1 MPSMWHHSIMA
12 ALTGD
17 IYNMLQTRSNNRSA
31 ASSLGKVQLSS
42 EETKKQNPEIIKPS
56 EIRSQQDGSND
67 NMVSREVTD
76 TGTGGR
82 RNESASAIETALN
95 SVRVWLGDDYQFTKR
110 EADALHALVINSED
124 PADAVSRFVS
134 AKGINALTGMDIQ
147 TAYANLDQ
155 ISEYWNGSKFEA
167 KDISFAQKIHNGFAR
182 LDIMKLKDQW
192 RTLDFEGKTDEA
204 AALEAEILKM
214 EQELG
219 DVSSALPK
227 NTLDKFST
235 WALENLGY
243 TFAPAVKGGL
253 ASISTTALGSAL
265 VGAMAL
271 NPIAAASAMGIVTA
285 TSVMAGTV
293 VSMDEMTRY
302 ERGEMYWD
310 YMHNYDKKDKPLAYV
325 MSEFG
330 GRLVGIIE
338 TLLDGVSS
346 RALGL
351 ATGGLTSSVGLNAIA
366 RINNKGALSNMANAV
381 LEWVTG
387 GLDEAFLNEL
397 PEYFLAEAMDA
408 LYMNANDIEDTKTF
422 KERFA
427 EAKEQVWS
435 GFVVGMIYGTFNVP
449 KAMIKNKTLSLALRS
464 TANDSHSFSEF
475 IQRTNSMEKPE
486 GVSQADWDDARRK
499 VYETSVQQRNELVR
513 GTVVESESIAAE
525 ELFSTFNPETGED
538 TAPQPD
544 GKIYRSEEGKLYSV
558 VRSEAGSD
566 VVYFGDKD
574 TGAIYGAVEIVSDGN
589 TQTVQQVRVRPGY
602 EGIRSEMVLDA
613 IDSTQ
618 TSETEIVWNPKTEGL
633 TKVRDSLI
641 ENNPAGKEAGLRYE
655 FRSKSSDAYLSSTKD
670 MIKAAV
676 PGVSDS
682 EAMLAAKI
690 TSIADRGTGTISY
703 GNTADMS
710 EAQLQGRRLE
720 EIRGATDKARSLIYV
735 GQNSDFSTFI
745 HELFHA
751 TTSQRLQESK
761 ELSTKISE
769 AFDNE
774 VSKNQLRQFIAD
786 RIQIWGKDADVD
798 SIMQNLSTIESG
810 MPTWTISQEE
820 NLARLYEA
828 YRSSYAS
835 SSQNLSSGIRAVLR
849 KIAQYMNSIY
859 QTLRQSSSLNK
870 DIADAYDKLMGF
882 NNTDFSDVSESEY
895 SNSEVESHPVAFQL
909 VEDKELLDK
918 LESEK
923 TVKAYRAMQLI
934 DGKLYPPMAA
944 VVAGERVQASE
955 IGKWYRADENPDL
968 AIPDI
973 DSKTGEQKTDSEGNP
988 KYKFTLDKGGKDPKT
1003 GKSLTKV
1010 NAAYNPYW
1018 HSSRSPL
1025 NDQFSSAYKRN
1036 NLVTVEVEIP
1046 ESELTSGYKAEKAKD
1061 AVGEVEWKSGPVS
1074 SKLAKLGNPRKVI
1087 LSRYNKIVRVIPDS
1101 EVASNIAAI
1110 LEGTGI
1116 TIPSNTVTPSLR
1128 AELENIGVSVTDSVL
1143 FQSTN
1148 KKLQDRV
1155 TGDRL
1160 LDAQDLID
1168 EVESVGGEVDE
1179 NGYIHVFHRTSKEAA
1194 DRIRSTNRMIAKE
1207 DGLFFSTKPDGQIVG
1222 YGDEVVDFWIPAE
1235 RLVLDDI
1242 FSDEAHLRLPLP
1254 NKNTI
1259 TTMMFQ
1265 DNDPETSAFK
1275 NWFGDYENDPENASK
1290 VVDSEGKPL
1299 QVYHGTGRA
1308 DRVGNVFDPARATSG
1323 PMAFFTDSKE
1333 IAEGYARDKQ
1343 DTSMSYD
1350 PKYESF
1356 TSRHRFVP
1364 REGADDMS
1372 ITSAWFSL
1380 PLDVKNEIIEK
1391 SKHVTEQDGVIVY
1404 DPEAKYGLGDF
1415 DDYTLKVNRGNAI
1428 RALIESW
1435 LESGKLFR
1443 EDEARFREVLK
1454 LAGVTDAIKDKYG
1467 SDITYYDP
1475 YARHEAV
1482 YGVYLNIRKPFDTST
1497 MVDDKFVTRLENWFK
1512 RQPKWKYQNESMD
1525 ADLWDKNSVSIDKFA
1540 ERLRHDIET
1549 GETLSWTSIPDFVT
1563 DYLKYK
1569 GFDGIRD
1576 TGGKQGGQKHTVWIP
1591 FESTQVKSATDNIGT
1606 YDPANPDIRFQTAF
1620 HGSFN
1625 NFSRFSAEY
1634 IGQATENKSG
1644 SLLYGKG
1651 YYFSLDEDYANTY
1664 GDKLYKAELPDDGY
1678 LYEFEKVQER
1688 YWQALAEEIS
1698 DVTGYDI
1705 DEINEEIS
1713 MTAKQGRDFIT
1724 YAEDMLGEDE
1734 AIEWF
1739 GSMGINGLIYS
1750 SNGYSGKT
1758 TNLVIFDDSNIKHLA
1773 KRDDDT
1779 FEYDNILYQS
1789 NDDAIVEK
1797 NGTLVISHELS
1808 QAKLKDVDALGGM
1821 PMPSLA
1827 ISKPELDSGFGDVIL
1842 MGNNA
1847 MASRVIDGGYVW
1859 NRDIWSPTVPRP
1871 EYTLSEKNKK
1881 LIDRW
1886 LKSIGTE
1893 SSLDQY
1899 YKHQYSDPE
1908 EISSKLSVKDD
1919 VKKAYIRQN
1928 GIEIEIPYKYNAE
1941 QFPETIRNKALEYV
1955 KDNPVDYDNYDEY
1968 MNAVSEY
1975 IRPEVEK
1982 LIDAQERAFRK
1993 RMLREAY
2000 IDEKSKI
2007 SSLIAYAE
2015 NPEEKVVDS
2024 LALSKLIDEKAP
2036 EKDVQDWIYENIVK
2050 YYSAPYITIGNRKYE
2065 YNLMNI
2071 FKSMMSQGKVGGAEN
2086 TALTFSQGLTNSYA
2100 ARRLSTRAQMA
2111 TEERMLS
2118 AEKESGEKVNALYDK
2133 YHELATKNYK
2143 WSDAWEALDES
2154 GRALAD
2160 YLKSDNRD
2168 YKLMENAL
2176 KKRNFTPLD
2185 TLVETAIELAD
2196 AIDGMSRE
2204 YFEAKP
2210 DRIMQLSEFSVALV
2224 PSDASEETLSI
2235 LRKAGLQTST
2245 YDKAKRS
2252 TAIQDYLDSNEYM
2265 KSQILFQDQDELTD
2279 FFDGLDNID
2288 EAIELTD
2295 SIGGPDY
2302 ELSADDMGENWD
2314 WEIPQDWSSIYDMDA
2329 VEEEDYIQA
2338 QAPTTKAGDK
2348 EKLETKYES
2357 NGVLAI
2363 EGTQDLELDW
2373 KSFVDKNKPEIEY
2386 TGTEEQK
2393 DAIFRKAI
2401 EDEVVL
2407 RRYLAIMGEALLHN
2421 TYSTNAFN
2429 EESYNHAYD
2438 RYETVKRIEPFVD
2451 EAYRTSLMQRLM
2463 KQVVDSDVRK
2473 AVAYALDSK
2482 EWPKTTNLKKKV
2494 IKEMGNNARFYRNII
2509 APLISDKDMLPEVLI
2524 DNGGLQLPSR
2534 EELDILDT
2542 RALADLASKA
2552 RNEEARKKIL
2562 SGDLRFGSDAD
2573 ETQLKMVADTIK
2585 DQAQRIKDAEA
2596 KIKQLEKQET
2606 VLDEGINSLSEAIKE
2621 RDGAIADAEKI
2632 LSDLS
2637 AVLSGTNPSSTR
2649 KELNDRYAKAMAKL
2663 NDLNSEGEWQKR
2675 STAKGARDK
2684 GKRIGARLGTQ
2695 EYMSEMRGMYPE
2707 LFTTLDKDGNETYL
2721 SWTGK
2726 RTSDDKQIRLNI
2738 EAERVRLQEEL
2749 KEIRLDLLRSATRII
2764 GANSAKMTT
2773 ALKDIRNISSGDS
2786 TVIPTSDYEKLYE
2799 GEKSLQRQISR
2810 SYRMI
2815 ENRNSKISDLNK
2827 EITELR
2833 RSLRSATAAASRAD
2847 SRTEFIK
2854 EKSKENLQR
2863 QKQALLE
2870 ASSEEKKQMKE
2881 NLAKRKALQ
2890 QIRKEKA
2897 KIAAAIMAPVN
2908 LATTDYDTAA
2918 GPVAAIQALI
2928 DPQFRRDW
2936 VYDISENPMQATG
2949 FKTMTIEEAK
2959 NYLDTLDDA
2968 QKTDL
2973 FSYMPQDLIERLTE
2987 QKKPLND
2994 WTLEELKE
3002 MALAVE
3008 ALKKRGREVL
3018 AAKKDARKA
3027 QAVAI
3032 QRAILK
3038 AVGQDSDESLPGS
3051 IERMS
3056 EGRSLSRRF
3065 HSATFATRRMQE
3077 LAQLLDGGYGNRG
3090 AAYRL
3095 LVTEKRLHQDN
3106 EARAIEKRQMKI
3118 NPLLT
3123 EEVISQLSDT
3133 VEVDFGSFKRKFT
3146 VDQLGYILLSQG
3158 DEQNKNAVAYGA
3170 LLSESEKG
3178 TVINHKE
3185 MMDVLTG
3192 EVKDVSVFLSRSKDL
3207 IADDNE
3213 LKRVG
3218 MERYDIVLRI
3228 AEKEIQKRGL
3238 SDLVKAIGDDF
3249 SSKENSDRLDR
3260 ASIEWFNTPLD
3271 KRDVY
3276 LPIHRTDSQGVD
3288 FENAMA
3294 DSLFNLNANKMI
3306 RNPEKGFTIS
3316 RIEISPR
3323 HQKNIDL
3330 SLVGVWQTAVRE
3342 QEHLIEFAGYIK
3354 KLRQVFQG
3362 NGSSELRR
3370 AVDMRYTSALMP
3382 QIDSYIDLV
3391 ANPETRPR
3399 RNSSDEIFKNLRGQ
3413 TGAAYLGW
3421 KLSGLV
3427 LQAITSPAPGFS
3439 ELKPWEVFSAYASI
3453 GMHPLESIEFIN
3465 SRSIMMKNRTMN
3477 PIIDE
3482 VVRRKN
3488 EWGQTKG
3495 QRIYS
3500 KFMDVGQMGL
3510 TMVDRYAVA
3519 GSWMAMYQRTLNE
3532 QLKAGSDSVYA
3543 EAAAIQKAD
3552 EFILRTQPT
3561 GDVTELASLFRNQNE
3576 AAKTIL
3582 QFQTSLNVIWNN
3594 LTANVIGMARQKK
3607 FSQIIGTFVGY
3618 AVAGLVLGM
3627 VQDGYDDDDKTKD
3640 KVLKSLY
3647 WSLTQGLDS
3656 VPIVGSVVDGVVQK
3670 MVTGES
3676 TWATSRGVSVS
3687 PALDK
3692 VVQGLNAVMKKDWQT
3707 AISKTAEGAG
3717 IVAGMPVSGI
3727 KQAIEAA
3734 QQKSLWPLLGRN

>member
-1 MPSMWHHSIMA
+1 MPSMWHHSVMA

-124 PADAVSRFVS
+124 PVDAVSRFVS

-243 TFAPAVKGGL
+243 TFVPAVKGGL
-253 ASISTTALGSAL
+253 ASVSTTALGSAL

-366 RINNKGALSNMANAV
+366 RINNKGALNNIAAATID
-381 LEWVTG
+381 WVTG

-422 KERFA
+422 KERLA

-449 KAMIKNKTLSLALRS
+449 MTMIQNKTLSLELRR
-464 TANDSHSFSEF
+464 TANTSQSFSEF
-475 IQRTNSMEKPE
+475 IQKTNSMEKPE
-486 GVSQADWDDARRK
+486 GISQADWDDARRK
-499 VYETSVQQRNELVR
+499 VYETSVQQRNELVK

-538 TAPQPD
+538 NAPQPN
-544 GKIYRSEEGKLYSV
+544 GKIYRSEEGKLYSE

-655 FRSKSSDAYLSSTKD
+655 FRSKASDAYLSSTKD
-670 MIKAAV
+670 MIKSAV
-676 PGVSDS
+676 PGISDS

-710 EAQLQGRRLE
+710 EAQLQGRTLE

-761 ELSTKISE
+761 ELSTKINE
-769 AFDNE
+769 AFGNE

-786 RIQIWGKDADVD
+786 RIQIWGKDANVD

-810 MPTWTISQEE
+810 KPTWTISQEE

-882 NNTDFSDVSESEY
+882 NNTDFSDVSKSEY
-895 SNSEVESHPVAFQL
+895 SNSEVKTDKKLMYQESQDSRYLAAVERGDMETAQRMVDAKAAQKGYVTREDYRDTHVAPGANIGRKDFTN
-909 VEDKELLDK
+909 LDK
-918 LESEK
+918 LRELRDDSFDLNLYAIANGITNQPEDYFTPIGLRYYGTNDPMADRQSFYAIMDAIRK
-923 TVKAYRAMQLI
+923 VKDMKDGDPIPEITVYRAVPRDIKGKQLES
-934 DGKLYPPMAA
+934 DG
-944 VVAGERVQASE
+944 Q
-955 IGKWYRADENPDL
+955 W
-968 AIPDI
+968 
-973 DSKTGEQKTDSEGNP
+973 
-988 KYKFTLDKGGKDPKT
+988 
-1003 GKSLTKV
+1003 
-1010 NAAYNPYW
+1010 
-1018 HSSRSPL
+1018 
-1025 NDQFSSAYKRN
+1025 
-1036 NLVTVEVEIP
+1036 
-1046 ESELTSGYKAEKAKD
+1046 
-1061 AVGEVEWKSGPVS
+1061 
-1074 SKLAKLGNPRKVI
+1074 
-1087 LSRYNKIVRVIPDS
+1087 
-1101 EVASNIAAI
+1101 
-1110 LEGTGI
+1110 
-1116 TIPSNTVTPSLR
+1116 VTPSRYYAKLHGEGR
-1128 AELENIGVSVTDSVL
+1128 FEGKYRIIEQSVPVTELWWDGNDANEWGFDDGSPSVYKNIPNNRKLTDAVTYDDDGNVIPL
-1143 FQSTN
+1143 
-1148 KKLQDRV
+1148 
-1155 TGDRL
+1155 
-1160 LDAQDLID
+1160 
-1168 EVESVGGEVDE
+1168 
-1179 NGYIHVFHRTSKEAA
+1179 SKRFTQNNP
-1194 DRIRSTNRMIAKE
+1194 DIR
-1207 DGLFFSTKPDGQIVG
+1207 
-1222 YGDEVVDFWIPAE
+1222 Y
-1235 RLVLDDI
+1235 
-1242 FSDEAHLRLPLP
+1242 
-1254 NKNTI
+1254 
-1259 TTMMFQ
+1259 Q

-1275 NWFGDYENDPENASK
+1275 NWFGDWENDSRNASK
-1290 VVDSEGKPL
+1290 
-1299 QVYHGTGRA
+1299 
-1308 DRVGNVFDPARATSG
+1308 
-1323 PMAFFTDSKE
+1323 
-1333 IAEGYARDKQ
+1333 
-1343 DTSMSYD
+1343 
-1350 PKYESF
+1350 
-1356 TSRHRFVP
+1356 
-1364 REGADDMS
+1364 
-1372 ITSAWFSL
+1372 
-1380 PLDVKNEIIEK
+1380 
-1391 SKHVTEQDGVIVY
+1391 
-1404 DPEAKYGLGDF
+1404 
-1415 DDYTLKVNRGNAI
+1415 
-1428 RALIESW
+1428 
-1435 LESGKLFR
+1435 
-1443 EDEARFREVLK
+1443 
-1454 LAGVTDAIKDKYG
+1454 
-1467 SDITYYDP
+1467 
-1475 YARHEAV
+1475 
-1482 YGVYLNIRKPFDTST
+1482 
-1497 MVDDKFVTRLENWFK
+1497 MVD
-1512 RQPKWKYQNESMD
+1512 
-1525 ADLWDKNSVSIDKFA
+1525 KNGRPLVC
-1540 ERLRHDIET
+1540 
-1549 GETLSWTSIPDFVT
+1549 
-1563 DYLKYK
+1563 
-1569 GFDGIRD
+1569 
-1576 TGGKQGGQKHTVWIP
+1576 
-1591 FESTQVKSATDNIGT
+1591 
-1606 YDPANPDIRFQTAF
+1606 F
-1620 HGSFN
+1620 HGSYA
-1625 NFSRFSAEY
+1625 NFDTFEMKY
-1634 IGQATENKSG
+1634 HLNDDG
-1644 SLLYGKG
+1644 YFGKG
-1651 YYFSLDEDYANTY
+1651 YYFTFSEDPSISKAEAKFYGPVMYSCYLNIRNPFDFSQLYIMEGKGRDVDVALYNLYRMFPEMSTKVKILCNGKEIGLKEYASLYENTASRMYLDQMSDGEYVWRLKLDHEPKNEFEEDYYSWLRYTTKEDAEN
-1664 GDKLYKAELPDDGY
+1664 GRIDNLKLFLKDKMNINFHQFSYYITQDS
-1678 LYEFEKVQER
+1678 
-1688 YWQALAEEIS
+1688 ALFSSLIK
-1698 DVTGYDI
+1698 DKGYDGI
-1705 DEINEEIS
+1705 LQSKN
-1713 MTAKQGRDFIT
+1713 G
-1724 YAEDMLGEDE
+1724 DE
-1734 AIEWF
+1734 AVVFEPNQIKSATNNNGEF
-1739 GSMGINGLIYS
+1739 SASSNNIYFQTSSNNGLI
-1750 SNGYSGKT
+1750 T
-1758 TNLVIFDDSNIKHLA
+1758 
-1773 KRDDDT
+1773 
-1779 FEYDNILYQS
+1779 
-1789 NDDAIVEK
+1789 EK
-1797 NGTLVISHELS
+1797 NGTLVLTHELS
-1808 QAKLKDVDALGGM
+1808 QSKLKEVDALGGM

-1842 MGNNA
+1842 LGNNA
-1847 MASRVIDGGYVW
+1847 MANMVIDGGYVW
-1859 NRDIWSPTVPRP
+1859 NRDIWSPTVPKP
-1871 EYTLSEKNKK
+1871 EYSLTDKNKRS
-1881 LIDRW
+1881 INTW
-1886 LKSIGTE
+1886 LRSIG
-1893 SSLDQY
+1893 SYISLDNY
-1899 YKHQYSDPE
+1899 YKHQYLDPGN
-1908 EISSKLSVKDD
+1908 ISSLLSHQEDI
-1919 VKKAYIRQN
+1919 KKAYLSQK
-1928 GIEIEIPYKYNAE
+1928 GIEIETPYRNNAE

-2024 LALSKLIDEKAP
+2024 LALSRLIDEKAP
-2036 EKDVQDWIYENIVK
+2036 EKDVEEWIYENINR
-2050 YYSAPYITIGNRKYE
+2050 YYSAPYITIDNRKYE

-2071 FKSMMSQGKVGGAEN
+2071 FKSMMSQGNVGAAEN

-2111 TEERMLS
+2111 TEERLLS
-2118 AEKESGEKVNALYDK
+2118 AEKESGEKVNSLYDK

-2143 WSDAWEALDES
+2143 WSDTWEALNDS
-2154 GRALAD
+2154 GRALAE
-2160 YLKSDNRD
+2160 YLKSDDRS
-2168 YKLMENAL
+2168 YKLMEKAL
-2176 KKRNFTPLD
+2176 KKRDFTPVD
-2185 TLVETAIELAD
+2185 TLVNTAMELAD
-2196 AIDGMSRE
+2196 AIDSMSRE

-2210 DRIMQLSEFSVALV
+2210 SHIMKLSDFSVALI
-2224 PSDASEETLSI
+2224 PDNATEETVSI
-2235 LRKAGLQTST
+2235 LNKAGLQTSV
-2245 YDKAKRS
+2245 YDRSKRS
-2252 TAIQDYLDSNEYM
+2252 TAIQDYLDSDEYM

-2279 FFDGLDNID
+2279 FFDGISDID
-2288 EAIELTD
+2288 DAIDLTE

-2302 ELSADDMGENWD
+2302 ELSADDMGGNWD
-2314 WEIPQDWSSIYDMDA
+2314 WEIPQDWNAIYDMDA
-2329 VEEEDYIQA
+2329 VDEEEYIQE
-2338 QAPTTKAGDK
+2338 QAPTVEAGDK
-2348 EKLETKYES
+2348 TILAPVLNS
-2357 NGVLAI
+2357 DGVLYI
-2363 EGTQDLELDW
+2363 EGTQDLERDW
-2373 KSFVDKNKPEIEY
+2373 KSFVELNKPEIEY

-2407 RRYLAIMGEALLHN
+2407 RRYLAIMGEALLHG
-2421 TYSTNAFN
+2421 TYSTNATT
-2429 EESYNHAYD
+2429 EETYNSAYD
-2438 RYETVKRIEPFVD
+2438 RYETVKRIVPFVD

-2463 KQVVDSDVRK
+2463 KQVVDGDVRK

-2494 IKEMGNNARFYRNII
+2494 IKEMGSNARFYRNII
-2509 APLISDKDMLPEVLI
+2509 APLISDKSMLPEVLI

-2534 EELDILDT
+2534 QELDLLDT

-2552 RNEEARKKIL
+2552 RNEEARRRIL
-2562 SGDLRFGSDAD
+2562 SGDLRFGSDVD
-2573 ETQLKMVADTIK
+2573 ENQLKMVADTIK

-2596 KIKQLEKQET
+2596 KIKELEKQET

-2663 NDLNSEGEWQKR
+2663 NDLNSEEEWQKR
-2675 STAKGARDK
+2675 STAKGSRDK
-2684 GKRIGARLGTQ
+2684 GKRMGARLGTQ
-2695 EYMSEMRGMYPE
+2695 EYMSELRGMYPE
-2707 LFTTLDKDGNETYL
+2707 LFTTLDKDGNKTYL

-2749 KEIRLDLLRSATRII
+2749 KEIRLGLLRSATRII
-2764 GANSAKMTT
+2764 GANSSKMTT

-2847 SRTEFIK
+2847 SRTEYVK
-2854 EKSKENLQR
+2854 TKSKENLQR

-2890 QIRKEKA
+2890 QLRKEKA

-2949 FKTMTIEEAK
+2949 FKTMSIEEAK
-2959 NYLDTLDDA
+2959 EYLSTLDDA

-2973 FSYMPQDLIERLTE
+2973 FSYMPQDLVERLTE

-3056 EGRSLSRRF
+3056 EGRSISRRF
-3065 HSATFATRRMQE
+3065 HSATYATRRMQE
-3077 LAQLLDGGYGNRG
+3077 LSQLLDGGYGNKG

-3123 EEVISQLSDT
+3123 EEVINQLSDT

-3146 VDQLGYILLSQG
+3146 VDQLGYIMLSQG

-3192 EVKDVSVFLSRSKDL
+3192 EVKDVSEFLSRSKDL

-3218 MERYDIVLRI
+3218 LERYDIVLRV
-3228 AEKEIQKRGL
+3228 AKEEIQKRGL
-3238 SDLVKAIGDDF
+3238 TDLVEAIGDDF

-3323 HQKNIDL
+3323 HQKNIDM

-3488 EWGQTKG
+3488 QWGQTKG

-3519 GSWMAMYQRTLNE
+3519 GSWMAMYQRTLKE
-3532 QLKAGSDSVYA
+3532 QLQAGSDSVYA
-3543 EAAAIQKAD
+3543 ETAAIQKAD

-3594 LTANVIGMARQKK
+3594 LTANVVGMARQKK

-3627 VQDGYDDDDKTKD
+3627 VQDGYDDDDETKA

-3676 TWATSRGVSVS
+3676 SWATSRGVSVS

>member
-1 MPSMWHHSIMA
+1 MDSTYSQRRQSEACNYGEVLRVSVRNDGMPSMWHHSVMA

-42 EETKKQNPEIIKPS
+42 EETKKQNPEIIKHS

-67 NMVSREVTD
+67 NMVSREMTD
-76 TGTGGR
+76 AGTGGR

-147 TAYANLDQ
+147 AAYANLDQ

-204 AALEAEILKM
+204 AALETEILKM

-253 ASISTTALGSAL
+253 ASVSTTAIGSAL

-330 GRLVGIIE
+330 GRVVGIIE

-408 LYMNANDIEDTKTF
+408 LYMNANDIENTKTF

-499 VYETSVQQRNELVR
+499 VYETSVQQRNELVK

-589 TQTVQQVRVRPGY
+589 VQTVQQVRVRPGY

-655 FRSKSSDAYLSSTKD
+655 FRSKASDAYLSSTKD

-676 PGVSDS
+676 PGISDS

-710 EAQLQGRRLE
+710 EAQLQGRTLE

-761 ELSTKISE
+761 ELSTKINE
-769 AFDNE
+769 AFGNE

-810 MPTWTISQEE
+810 KPTWTISQEE

-882 NNTDFSDVSESEY
+882 NNTDFSDVSKSEY
-895 SNSEVESHPVAFQL
+895 SNSEVKTDKKLMYQESQDSRYLAAVERGDMETAQRMVDAKAAQKGYVTREDYRDTHVAPGANIGR
-909 VEDKELLDK
+909 EDFTNLDK
-918 LESEK
+918 LRELRDDSFDLNLYAIANGITNQPEDYFTPIGLRYYGTNDPMADRQSFYAIMDAIRK
-923 TVKAYRAMQLI
+923 VRDMKDGDPIPEITVYRAVPRDIKGKQLES
-934 DGKLYPPMAA
+934 DG
-944 VVAGERVQASE
+944 Q
-955 IGKWYRADENPDL
+955 W
-968 AIPDI
+968 
-973 DSKTGEQKTDSEGNP
+973 
-988 KYKFTLDKGGKDPKT
+988 
-1003 GKSLTKV
+1003 
-1010 NAAYNPYW
+1010 
-1018 HSSRSPL
+1018 
-1025 NDQFSSAYKRN
+1025 
-1036 NLVTVEVEIP
+1036 
-1046 ESELTSGYKAEKAKD
+1046 
-1061 AVGEVEWKSGPVS
+1061 
-1074 SKLAKLGNPRKVI
+1074 
-1087 LSRYNKIVRVIPDS
+1087 
-1101 EVASNIAAI
+1101 
-1110 LEGTGI
+1110 
-1116 TIPSNTVTPSLR
+1116 VTPSRYYAKLHGEGR
-1128 AELENIGVSVTDSVL
+1128 LEGKYRIIEQSVPVTELWWDGNDANEWGFDDGRHSVYKNVPNNRKLTDA
-1143 FQSTN
+1143 
-1148 KKLQDRV
+1148 V
-1155 TGDRL
+1155 TYDDDGNVIPL
-1160 LDAQDLID
+1160 
-1168 EVESVGGEVDE
+1168 
-1179 NGYIHVFHRTSKEAA
+1179 SKRFTQNNP
-1194 DRIRSTNRMIAKE
+1194 DIR
-1207 DGLFFSTKPDGQIVG
+1207 
-1222 YGDEVVDFWIPAE
+1222 Y
-1235 RLVLDDI
+1235 
-1242 FSDEAHLRLPLP
+1242 
-1254 NKNTI
+1254 
-1259 TTMMFQ
+1259 Q

-1275 NWFGDYENDPENASK
+1275 SWFGDYENDPENASK

-1467 SDITYYDP
+1467 SDIIYYDP

-1482 YGVYLNIRKPFDTST
+1482 YGVYLNIRNPFDTST

-1651 YYFSLDEDYANTY
+1651 YYFSLDEDYADTY
-1664 GDKLYKAELPDDGY
+1664 GDKVYKAELPDDGY

-1789 NDDAIVEK
+1789 NDDAILEK

-1842 MGNNA
+1842 LGNNA
-1847 MASRVIDGGYVW
+1847 MANMVIDGGYVW
-1859 NRDIWSPTVPRP
+1859 NRDIWSPTVPKP
-1871 EYTLSEKNKK
+1871 EYALTDKNKRS
-1881 LIDRW
+1881 INTW
-1886 LKSIGTE
+1886 LKSIG
-1893 SSLDQY
+1893 SYISLDNC
-1899 YKHQYSDPE
+1899 YKHQYLDPRN
-1908 EISSKLSVKDD
+1908 ISSLLSHQEDI
-1919 VKKAYIRQN
+1919 KKAYLSQK
-1928 GIEIEIPYKYNAE
+1928 GIEIETPYKNNAE

-1982 LIDAQERAFRK
+1982 LIDMQERAFRK

-2000 IDEKSKI
+2000 IDEKSRI

-2024 LALSKLIDEKAP
+2024 LALSRLIDEKAP

-2071 FKSMMSQGKVGGAEN
+2071 FKSMMSQGDVGAAEN

-2111 TEERMLS
+2111 TEERLLS
-2118 AEKESGEKVNALYDK
+2118 AEKESGEKVNSLYDK

-2143 WSDAWEALDES
+2143 WSDTWEALNDS
-2154 GRALAD
+2154 GRALAE
-2160 YLKSDNRD
+2160 YLKSDDRS
-2168 YKLMENAL
+2168 YKLMEKAL
-2176 KKRNFTPLD
+2176 KKRDFTPVD
-2185 TLVETAIELAD
+2185 TLVNTAMELAD
-2196 AIDGMSRE
+2196 AIDSMSRE

-2210 DRIMQLSEFSVALV
+2210 SHIMKLSDFSVALI
-2224 PSDASEETLSI
+2224 PDNATEETVSI
-2235 LRKAGLQTST
+2235 LNKAGLQTSV
-2245 YDKAKRS
+2245 YDRSKRS
-2252 TAIQDYLDSNEYM
+2252 TAIQDYLDSDEYM

-2279 FFDGLDNID
+2279 FFDGISDID
-2288 EAIELTD
+2288 DAIDLTE

-2302 ELSADDMGENWD
+2302 ELSADDMGGNWD
-2314 WEIPQDWSSIYDMDA
+2314 WEIPQDWNAIYDMDA
-2329 VEEEDYIQA
+2329 VEEEEYIQE
-2338 QAPTTKAGDK
+2338 QAPTVEAGDK
-2348 EKLETKYES
+2348 TILAPVLNS
-2357 NGVLAI
+2357 DGVLYI

-2373 KSFVDKNKPEIEY
+2373 KSFVDKNRPEIEY

-2438 RYETVKRIEPFVD
+2438 RYETVKRTEPFVD

-2494 IKEMGNNARFYRNII
+2494 IKEMGSNARFYRNII

-2552 RNEEARKKIL
+2552 RNEEARRKIL

-2596 KIKQLEKQET
+2596 KIKELEKQET

-2675 STAKGARDK
+2675 STSKGSRDK
-2684 GKRIGARLGTQ
+2684 GKRVGARLGTQ
-2695 EYMSEMRGMYPE
+2695 EYMSELRGMYPE

-2890 QIRKEKA
+2890 QLRKEKA

-2908 LATTDYDTAA
+2908 LTTTDYDTAA

-2959 NYLDTLDDA
+2959 GYLSTLDDA

-3056 EGRSLSRRF
+3056 EGRSISRRF

-3077 LAQLLDGGYGNRG
+3077 LAQLLDGGYGNKG

-3118 NPLLT
+3118 TPLLT
-3123 EEVISQLSDT
+3123 EEVINQLSDT

-3146 VDQLGYILLSQG
+3146 VDQLGYIMLSQG

-3192 EVKDVSVFLSRSKDL
+3192 EVKDVSEFLSRSKDL

-3218 MERYDIVLRI
+3218 LERYDTALRV
-3228 AEKEIQKRGL
+3228 AKEEIQKRGL
-3238 SDLVKAIGDDF
+3238 TDLVKAIGDDF

-3323 HQKNIDL
+3323 HQKNIDM

-3427 LQAITSPAPGFS
+3427 LQTITSPAPGFS

-3482 VVRRKN
+3482 VIRRKN

-3519 GSWMAMYQRTLNE
+3519 GSWMAMYQRTLKE
-3532 QLKAGSDSVYA
+3532 QLQAGSDSVYA

-3594 LTANVIGMARQKK
+3594 LTANVVGMARQKK
-3607 FSQIIGTFVGY
+3607 FSQIIGTFMGY

-3627 VQDGYDDDDKTKD
+3627 VQNGYDDDDETKD

-3676 TWATSRGVSVS
+3676 SWATSRGVSVS

>member
-1 MPSMWHHSIMA
+1 MPSMWHHSVMA

-17 IYNMLQTRSNNRSA
+17 IYNMLQSRSNNRSA

-56 EIRSQQDGSND
+56 EIRSQQDGSNN

-124 PADAVSRFVS
+124 PVDAVSRFVS

-243 TFAPAVKGGL
+243 TFVPAVKGGL
-253 ASISTTALGSAL
+253 ASVSTTALGSTL

-310 YMHNYDKKDKPLAYV
+310 YMHNYDNKDKPLAYV

-366 RINNKGALSNMANAV
+366 RINNKGALNNIAAATID
-381 LEWVTG
+381 WVTG

-408 LYMNANDIEDTKTF
+408 LYMNANDIENTKTF

-449 KAMIKNKTLSLALRS
+449 ASMLQNKSLSLELRR
-464 TANDSHSFSEF
+464 TANRSNSFTEF
-475 IQRTNSMEKPE
+475 IQNTNSIEKPDN
-486 GVSQADWDDARRK
+486 VSQQDWDDARKK
-499 VYETSVQQRNELVR
+499 VYETSVKQKSEMVK
-513 GTVVESESIAAE
+513 GTVVENESIAAE
-525 ELFSTFNPETGED
+525 ELFSTYNPDTGED
-538 TAPQPD
+538 TSPQPD
-544 GKIYRSEEGKLYSV
+544 GKVYRTDKGSLYSE
-558 VRSEAGSD
+558 VRSEAGNE
-566 VVYFGDKD
+566 VVYFGNKD

-655 FRSKSSDAYLSSTKD
+655 FRSKASDAYLSSTKD
-670 MIKAAV
+670 MIKSAV
-676 PGVSDS
+676 PGISDS

-710 EAQLQGRRLE
+710 EAQLQGRTLE

-761 ELSTKISE
+761 ELSTKINE
-769 AFDNE
+769 AFGNE

-786 RIQIWGKDADVD
+786 RIQIWGKDANVD

-810 MPTWTISQEE
+810 KPTWTISQEE

-882 NNTDFSDVSESEY
+882 NDTDFSDVSKSEY

-973 DSKTGEQKTDSEGNP
+973 DNKTGEQKTDSEGNP

-1101 EVASNIAAI
+1101 EVASDIAAI
-1110 LEGTGI
+1110 LKGTGI

-1128 AELENIGVSVTDSVL
+1128 AELENIGVPVAESAKAVITQDSR
-1143 FQSTN
+1143 

-1160 LDAQDLID
+1160 LDAQYLID
-1168 EVESVGGEVDE
+1168 EVKSVGGEVDE

-1235 RLVLDDI
+1235 RLMLDDI
-1242 FSDEAHLRLPLP
+1242 FSDEAHLRFPLS
-1254 NKNTI
+1254 NRNII

-1265 DNDPETSAFK
+1265 DTIENLSEKYRNHFTESAFGKQYATSEEIAAIKDIVYEYPKAKVADGVLMLEGLK
-1275 NWFGDYENDPENASK
+1275 NDKHDMPMKKEFLTAQIASK
-1290 VVDSEGKPL
+1290 LLDQDIILLPRFMDRMLNEIAGYQRFDNYSLADGISGIASDGRTIEFKTARPNRIISKINEALSKADIAIIVTQTSNKLSNLKKDYSADKGEIYLINTFDSENIDILYKKNPSQNWREVRSDTKSKPRIDYSTPIGIIIREL
-1299 QVYHGTGRA
+1299 Q
-1308 DRVGNVFDPARATSG
+1308 
-1323 PMAFFTDSKE
+1323 K
-1333 IAEGYARDKQ
+1333 
-1343 DTSMSYD
+1343 
-1350 PKYESF
+1350 
-1356 TSRHRFVP
+1356 
-1364 REGADDMS
+1364 
-1372 ITSAWFSL
+1372 
-1380 PLDVKNEIIEK
+1380 VKNEN
-1391 SKHVTEQDGVIVY
+1391 QDTMDYEAYTKAFDKKKESEVY
-1404 DPEAKYGLGDF
+1404 
-1415 DDYTLKVNRGNAI
+1415 
-1428 RALIESW
+1428 
-1435 LESGKLFR
+1435 
-1443 EDEARFREVLK
+1443 
-1454 LAGVTDAIKDKYG
+1454 
-1467 SDITYYDP
+1467 
-1475 YARHEAV
+1475 
-1482 YGVYLNIRKPFDTST
+1482 
-1497 MVDDKFVTRLENWFK
+1497 
-1512 RQPKWKYQNESMD
+1512 
-1525 ADLWDKNSVSIDKFA
+1525 
-1540 ERLRHDIET
+1540 
-1549 GETLSWTSIPDFVT
+1549 
-1563 DYLKYK
+1563 
-1569 GFDGIRD
+1569 
-1576 TGGKQGGQKHTVWIP
+1576 
-1591 FESTQVKSATDNIGT
+1591 
-1606 YDPANPDIRFQTAF
+1606 FQTAF

-1625 NFSRFSAEY
+1625 DFSRFSAEY

-1664 GDKLYKAELPDDGY
+1664 GDKIYKAELPDDGY

-1789 NDDAIVEK
+1789 NDDAIAEK

-1827 ISKPELDSGFGDVIL
+1827 ISKPELDSGFGDIIL
-1842 MGNNA
+1842 LGNNA
-1847 MASRVIDGGYVW
+1847 MANMVIDGGYVW
-1859 NRDIWSPTVPRP
+1859 NRDIWSPTVPKP
-1871 EYTLSEKNKK
+1871 EYSLTDKNKRN
-1881 LIDRW
+1881 INTW
-1886 LKSIGTE
+1886 LKSIG
-1893 SSLDQY
+1893 SYISLDNY
-1899 YKHQYSDPE
+1899 YKHQYLDPGN
-1908 EISSKLSVKDD
+1908 ISSLLSHQEDI
-1919 VKKAYIRQN
+1919 KKAYLSQK

-1955 KDNPVDYDNYDEY
+1955 KNNPVDYDNYDEY

-1982 LIDAQERAFRK
+1982 LIDMQERAFRK

-2071 FKSMMSQGKVGGAEN
+2071 FKSMMSQGDVGAAEN

-2111 TEERMLS
+2111 TEERLLS
-2118 AEKESGEKVNALYDK
+2118 AEKESGEKVNSLYDK

-2143 WSDAWEALDES
+2143 WSDTWEALNDS
-2154 GRALAD
+2154 GRALAE
-2160 YLKSDNRD
+2160 YLKSDDRS
-2168 YKLMENAL
+2168 YKLMEKAL
-2176 KKRNFTPLD
+2176 KKRDFTPVD
-2185 TLVETAIELAD
+2185 TLVNTAMELAD
-2196 AIDGMSRE
+2196 AIDSMSRE

-2210 DRIMQLSEFSVALV
+2210 SHIMKLSDFSVALI
-2224 PSDASEETLSI
+2224 PDNATEETVSI
-2235 LRKAGLQTST
+2235 LSKAGLQTSV
-2245 YDKAKRS
+2245 YDRSKRS

-2314 WEIPQDWSSIYDMDA
+2314 WEIPQDWSSVYDMDA
-2329 VEEEDYIQA
+2329 VDEEDYIQA

-2373 KSFVDKNKPEIEY
+2373 KSFVELNKPEIEY

-2494 IKEMGNNARFYRNII
+2494 IKEMGSNARFYRNII
-2509 APLISDKDMLPEVLI
+2509 APLISDKNMLPEVLI

-2552 RNEEARKKIL
+2552 RNEEARRRIL
-2562 SGDLRFGSDAD
+2562 SGDLRFGSDTD

-2585 DQAQRIKDAEA
+2585 DQAKRIKDAEA

-2649 KELNDRYAKAMAKL
+2649 KDLNDRYAKAMAKL

-2695 EYMSEMRGMYPE
+2695 EYMSELRGMYPE

-2749 KEIRLDLLRSATRII
+2749 KEIRLNLLKSATRII

-2949 FKTMTIEEAK
+2949 FKTMSIEEAK

-2973 FSYMPQDLIERLTE
+2973 FSYMPQDLVERLTE

-3038 AVGQDSDESLPGS
+3038 AVGQNPDESLPGS

-3065 HSATFATRRMQE
+3065 HSASFATRRMQE
-3077 LAQLLDGGYGNRG
+3077 LAQLLDGGYGNKG

-3123 EEVISQLSDT
+3123 EEVINQLSDT

-3146 VDQLGYILLSQG
+3146 VDQLGYIMLSQG

-3192 EVKDVSVFLSRSKDL
+3192 EVKDVSEFLSRSKDL

-3218 MERYDIVLRI
+3218 LERYDTVLRV
-3228 AEKEIQKRGL
+3228 AKEEIQKRGL
-3238 SDLVKAIGDDF
+3238 TDLVKAIGDDF

-3323 HQKNIDL
+3323 HQKNIDM

-3439 ELKPWEVFSAYASI
+3439 ELKPWEVFAAYASI

-3465 SRSIMMKNRTMN
+3465 NRSIMMKNRTMN

-3519 GSWMAMYQRTLNE
+3519 GSWMAMYQRTLKE
-3532 QLKAGSDSVYA
+3532 QLQAGSDSVYA

-3594 LTANVIGMARQKK
+3594 LTANVVGMARQKK
-3607 FSQIIGTFVGY
+3607 FSQIIGTFLGY

-3627 VQDGYDDDDKTKD
+3627 VQDGYDDDDETKD

-3676 TWATSRGVSVS
+3676 SWATSRGVSVS

>member
-1 MPSMWHHSIMA
+1 MPSMWHHSVMA

-42 EETKKQNPEIIKPS
+42 DEQQKENPVIKPS

-147 TAYANLDQ
+147 TAYANLDE

-227 NTLDKFST
+227 NTIDKFST

-243 TFAPAVKGGL
+243 TFVPAVKGGL
-253 ASISTTALGSAL
+253 ASVSTTALGSAL

-330 GRLVGIIE
+330 GRVVGIIE

-408 LYMNANDIEDTKTF
+408 LYMNANDIENTKTF

-449 KAMIKNKTLSLALRS
+449 KAMIKNKALSLALRS
-464 TANDSHSFSEF
+464 TANDSKSFSEF
-475 IQRTNSMEKPE
+475 IQKTNSMEKPE
-486 GVSQADWDDARRK
+486 GVSQADWDDVRRK
-499 VYETSVQQRNELVR
+499 VYETSVQQRNELVK

-538 TAPQPD
+538 NAPQPD

-655 FRSKSSDAYLSSTKD
+655 FRSKASDAYLSSTKD
-670 MIKAAV
+670 MIKSAV
-676 PGVSDS
+676 PGISDS

-703 GNTADMS
+703 DNAANMS

-761 ELSTKISE
+761 ELSTKINE
-769 AFDNE
+769 AFENE

-882 NNTDFSDVSESEY
+882 NNTDFSDVSKSEY
-895 SNSEVESHPVAFQL
+895 SNSEVKTDKKLMYQESQDSRYLAAVERGDMETAQRMVDAKAAQKGYVTREDYRDTHVAPGANIGR
-909 VEDKELLDK
+909 EDFTNLDK
-918 LESEK
+918 LRELRDDSFDLNLYAIANGITNQPEDYFTPIGLRYYGTNDPMADRQSFYAIMDAIRK
-923 TVKAYRAMQLI
+923 VKDMKDGDPIPEITVYRAVPRDIKGKQLES
-934 DGKLYPPMAA
+934 DG
-944 VVAGERVQASE
+944 Q
-955 IGKWYRADENPDL
+955 W
-968 AIPDI
+968 
-973 DSKTGEQKTDSEGNP
+973 
-988 KYKFTLDKGGKDPKT
+988 
-1003 GKSLTKV
+1003 
-1010 NAAYNPYW
+1010 
-1018 HSSRSPL
+1018 
-1025 NDQFSSAYKRN
+1025 
-1036 NLVTVEVEIP
+1036 
-1046 ESELTSGYKAEKAKD
+1046 
-1061 AVGEVEWKSGPVS
+1061 
-1074 SKLAKLGNPRKVI
+1074 
-1087 LSRYNKIVRVIPDS
+1087 
-1101 EVASNIAAI
+1101 
-1110 LEGTGI
+1110 
-1116 TIPSNTVTPSLR
+1116 VTPSRYYAKLHGEGR
-1128 AELENIGVSVTDSVL
+1128 FEGKYRIIEQSVPVTELWWDGNDANEWGFDDGSPSVYKNIPNNRKLTDAVTYDDDGNVIPL
-1143 FQSTN
+1143 
-1148 KKLQDRV
+1148 
-1155 TGDRL
+1155 
-1160 LDAQDLID
+1160 
-1168 EVESVGGEVDE
+1168 
-1179 NGYIHVFHRTSKEAA
+1179 SKRFTQNNP
-1194 DRIRSTNRMIAKE
+1194 DIR
-1207 DGLFFSTKPDGQIVG
+1207 
-1222 YGDEVVDFWIPAE
+1222 Y
-1235 RLVLDDI
+1235 
-1242 FSDEAHLRLPLP
+1242 
-1254 NKNTI
+1254 
-1259 TTMMFQ
+1259 Q

-1333 IAEGYARDKQ
+1333 VAEGYARDKQ

-1364 REGADDMS
+1364 REGADDMP

-1475 YARHEAV
+1475 YARHKAV

-1634 IGQATENKSG
+1634 IGQVTENKSG

-1664 GDKLYKAELPDDGY
+1664 GDKVYKAELPDDGY

-1773 KRDDDT
+1773 KRNDDT

-1789 NDDAIVEK
+1789 NNDAIVEK

-1842 MGNNA
+1842 LGNNA

-1859 NRDIWSPTVPRP
+1859 NRDIWSPTVPKP
-1871 EYTLSEKNKK
+1871 EYSLSDKNKRS
-1881 LIDRW
+1881 INTW
-1886 LKSIGTE
+1886 LRSIG
-1893 SSLDQY
+1893 SYISLDNY
-1899 YKHQYSDPE
+1899 YKHQYLDPRN
-1908 EISSKLSVKDD
+1908 ISSLLSHQEDI
-1919 VKKAYIRQN
+1919 KKAYLSQK
-1928 GIEIEIPYKYNAE
+1928 GIEIETPYKNNAE

-1968 MNAVSEY
+1968 MNAISEY

-1982 LIDAQERAFRK
+1982 LIDMQERAFRK

-2000 IDEKSKI
+2000 IDEKSRI

-2036 EKDVQDWIYENIVK
+2036 EKDVEDWIYENIVK

-2071 FKSMMSQGKVGGAEN
+2071 FKSMMSQGDVGAAEN

-2111 TEERMLS
+2111 TEERLLS

-2143 WSDAWEALDES
+2143 WSDTWEALNDS
-2154 GRALAD
+2154 GRALAE
-2160 YLKSDNRD
+2160 YLKSDD
-2168 YKLMENAL
+2168 KSYKLMEKAL
-2176 KKRNFTPLD
+2176 KKRDFTPVD
-2185 TLVETAIELAD
+2185 TLVNTAMELAD
-2196 AIDGMSRE
+2196 AIDSMSRE

-2210 DRIMQLSEFSVALV
+2210 SHIMKLSDFSVALI
-2224 PSDASEETLSI
+2224 PDNATEETVSI
-2235 LRKAGLQTST
+2235 LSKAGLQTSV
-2245 YDKAKRS
+2245 YDRSKRS
-2252 TAIQDYLDSNEYM
+2252 TAIQDYLDSDEYM

-2279 FFDGLDNID
+2279 FFDGISDID
-2288 EAIELTD
+2288 DAIDLTE

-2302 ELSADDMGENWD
+2302 ELSADDMGGNWD
-2314 WEIPQDWSSIYDMDA
+2314 WEIPQDWNAIYDMDA
-2329 VEEEDYIQA
+2329 VEEEEYIQE
-2338 QAPTTKAGDK
+2338 QAPTVEAGDK
-2348 EKLETKYES
+2348 TILAPVLNS
-2357 NGVLAI
+2357 DGVLYI

-2373 KSFVDKNKPEIEY
+2373 KSFVDKNRPEIEY

-2494 IKEMGNNARFYRNII
+2494 IKEMGSNARFYRNII
-2509 APLISDKDMLPEVLI
+2509 APLISDKNMLPEVLI

-2552 RNEEARKKIL
+2552 RNEEARRRIL
-2562 SGDLRFGSDAD
+2562 SGDLRFGSDTD

-2585 DQAQRIKDAEA
+2585 DQAKRIKDAEA

-2649 KELNDRYAKAMAKL
+2649 KDLNDRYAKAMAKL

-2695 EYMSEMRGMYPE
+2695 EYMSELRGMYPE

-2749 KEIRLDLLRSATRII
+2749 KEIRLNLLKSATRII

-2949 FKTMTIEEAK
+2949 FKTMSIEEAK

-2973 FSYMPQDLIERLTE
+2973 FSYMPQDLVERLTE

-3038 AVGQDSDESLPGS
+3038 AVGQNPDESLPGS

-3065 HSATFATRRMQE
+3065 HSASFATRRMQE
-3077 LAQLLDGGYGNRG
+3077 LAQLLDGGYGNKG

-3123 EEVISQLSDT
+3123 EEVINQLSDT

-3146 VDQLGYILLSQG
+3146 VDQLGYIMLSQG

-3192 EVKDVSVFLSRSKDL
+3192 EVKDVSEFLSRSKDL

-3218 MERYDIVLRI
+3218 LERYDTVLRV
-3228 AEKEIQKRGL
+3228 AKEEIQKRGL
-3238 SDLVKAIGDDF
+3238 TDLVKAIGDDF

-3323 HQKNIDL
+3323 HQKNIDM

-3439 ELKPWEVFSAYASI
+3439 ELKPWEVFAAYASI

-3465 SRSIMMKNRTMN
+3465 NRSIMMKNRTMN

-3519 GSWMAMYQRTLNE
+3519 GSWMAMYQRTLKE
-3532 QLKAGSDSVYA
+3532 QLQAGSDSVYA

-3594 LTANVIGMARQKK
+3594 LTANVVGMARQKK
-3607 FSQIIGTFVGY
+3607 FSQIIGTFLGY

-3627 VQDGYDDDDKTKD
+3627 VQDGYDDDDETKD

-3676 TWATSRGVSVS
+3676 SWATSRGVSVS